1 VWSVQSGRADRR
13 RRRAADRC
21 AHPAACGMQCDAHH
35 GDAQRRH
42 CDQHALAAA
51 RFGTKDSAIA
61 FPLAPHP
68 PVSASADRCADRR
81 ALRPI
86 RRAPM
91 GYGVSNDAELL
102 RVDSLLGKRR
112 FGGEIE
118 LVYVAGESHHSRDAC
133 GEATESTA
141 HALLTHSRDVASAM
155 QLGQRLDGFSGPDL
169 SRVPRST
176 PIAGSPRPSARRLPS
191 TVHHDGLMAYD
202 VD

>member
-1 VWSVQSGRADRR
+1 VAARIVGDDGQPIGALTL
-13 RRRAADRC
+13 RRAACNATRTMATHSDGTAISMRSR
-21 AHPAACGMQCDAHH
+21 PLGS
-35 GDAQRRH
+35 AQKT
-42 CDQHALAAA
+42 AP
-51 RFGTKDSAIA
+51 SP
-61 FPLAPHP
+61 FPSH
-68 PVSASADRCADRR
+68 
-81 ALRPI
+81 PI
-86 RRAPM
+86 RLYLRLPIAVPIGALSAPFAAHLWVM
-91 GYGVSNDAELL
+91 VFRMSDAELL

-141 HALLTHSRDVASAM
+141 HALLMHLRDVASAV